1 MLFNVHCSIHP
12 DIGVHIGSVCPS
24 LKSPN
29 RDKLVIVPER
39 PVASFPVLSLRQHL
53 RSLATMAPIASSPME
68 TVDQLVAANRVMVFS
83 KTTCP
88 FCTKIKNLFEQ
99 LQVKIEV
106 LELDQTGECQHNVYF
121 REMVI
126 LCTSVPLLSCH
137 RLLAWLIISCRRC
150 ALWSWNVSMPNKI
163 DQSLIVSN

>member
-1 MLFNVHCSIHP
+1 MHP
-12 DIGVHIGSVCPS
+12 DIGVHIGSVCPN

-53 RSLATMAPIASSPME
+53 RSLATMAPIGSSPME
-68 TVDQLVAANRVMVFS
+68 TVDKLVAANRVMVFS

-106 LELDQTGECQHNVYF
+106 LELDQTGECQHNV
-121 REMVI
+121 
-126 LCTSVPLLSCH
+126 
-137 RLLAWLIISCRRC
+137 
-150 ALWSWNVSMPNKI
+150 
-163 DQSLIVSN
+163 

>member
-1 MLFNVHCSIHP
+1 MTHPNYTPAIKRCPCYTMPCHWSYAILNYTCCSTFIVQF
-12 DIGVHIGSVCPS
+12 ILISEYTLIGSVCPN

-106 LELDQTGECQHNVYF
+106 LELDQTGECQNNV
-121 REMVI
+121 
-126 LCTSVPLLSCH
+126 
-137 RLLAWLIISCRRC
+137 
-150 ALWSWNVSMPNKI
+150 
-163 DQSLIVSN
+163 